1 MTEQRMTGR
10 RGIACFALEPDAAQL
25 NWSTL
30 PRGEVTV
37 DSGIEVTR
45 FESDGGPAAVDVV
58 LDGPSEIDVRVDGR
72 RVWRGVVRPTEPP
85 PGEELYRFATL
96 SDLHLGALRF
106 GRLEEVDVEVPHP
119 VRCTRAAITEAL
131 AWGAR
136 RLVVKGDVVH
146 TSRPHTWAMAADLL
160 GDLPVPVD
168 LVCGNHE
175 VNGASTVDPFAEA
188 ARHGLSLH
196 PGVTSVDLPGV
207 RAVLFDSALPLLDV
221 GRWDH
226 LREPVCDALADADG
240 PALLFS
246 HHQPQE
252 WVVPTYMP
260 LGSPARA
267 ARRFL
272 RAARAANP
280 TLLGASGHTHRHR
293 RRRIEGVEWAE
304 TGSPKD
310 YPGTWTGY
318 VVHEGGVRQVVRRVA
333 RPDCIRWTERTRQIA
348 FGAWGRWS
356 PGSLADRCF
365 VHPWSDD
372 QRDATSDTTS
382 RTCAA

>member
-1 MTEQRMTGR
+1 MTGR
-10 RGIACFALEPDAAQL
+10 HTVSCFALEPDAAQL
-25 NWSTL
+25 HWPDL

-37 DSGIEVTR
+37 DSGASVTR
-45 FESDGGPAAVDVV
+45 CGSEGGPGAIDVG
-58 LDGPSEIDVRVDGR
+58 LDGPSTVEVQVDGR
-72 RVWRGVVRPTEPP
+72 RFWRGALSPSEPP

-96 SDLHLGALRF
+96 SDLHLGASRF
-106 GRLEEVDVEVPHP
+106 GRIDEGDIEVPHP
-119 VRCTRAAITEAL
+119 VRCARAAITEAL

-136 RLVVKGDVVH
+136 RIVVKGDAVH
-146 TSRPHTWAMAADLL
+146 TSRPHTWAIAADLL

-196 PGVTSVDLPGV
+196 RGVTTLDLPGL
-207 RAVLFDSALPLLDV
+207 RAVLFDSSLPLLDV

-226 LREPVCDALADADG
+226 VREPVCDALSDAEG
-240 PALLFS
+240 PAMLFT

-252 WVVPTYMP
+252 WLVPTYLP
-260 LGSPARA
+260 LGAPARA
-267 ARRFL
+267 ARRFV

-293 RRRIEGVEWAE
+293 RRRVEGVDWAE

-318 VVHEGGVRQVVRRVA
+318 VVHEGGVRQVVRRVSQ
-333 RPDCIRWTERTRQIA
+333 PDCIRWTERTRDLA
-348 FGAWGRWS
+348 YGAWGRWS
-356 PGSLADRCF
+356 LGSLDDRCF
-365 VHPWSDD
+365 VHRWADD
-372 QRDATSDTTS
+372 QREATSDTTS
-382 RTCAA
+382 RTCAT

>member
-1 MTEQRMTGR
+1 MID
-10 RGIACFALEPDAAQL
+10 RGAIACFAIEPDAAQL
-25 NWSTL
+25 HWSAL
-30 PRGEVTV
+30 PRGDVAVECAGAT
-37 DSGIEVTR
+37 TR
-45 FESDGGPAAVDVV
+45 FESDGGPGAVDVA
-58 LDGPSEIDVRVDGR
+58 LEGPSEIDVRVDGR
-72 RVWRGVVRPTEPP
+72 PLWRRAIRPIDPP

-96 SDLHLGALRF
+96 SDLHLGAVRF
-106 GRLEEVDVEVPHP
+106 GRLDEGDIEVPHP
-119 VRCTRAAITEAL
+119 VRCTRAAIDEAL

-136 RLVVKGDVVH
+136 RIVVKGDVVH
-146 TSRPHTWAMAADLL
+146 TSRPHTWAIAAELL

-168 LVCGNHE
+168 LVCGNHD
-175 VNGASTVDPFAEA
+175 VNGESTVDPFAEA

-196 PGVTSVDLPGV
+196 PDVTHVDLPGL
-207 RAVLFDSALPLLDV
+207 RAVLFDSSQPLLDV

-226 LREPVCDALADADG
+226 RREPVCDALSDAAG
-240 PALLFS
+240 PAMLFS

-252 WVVPTYMP
+252 WVVPTYLP
-260 LGSPARA
+260 LGTPARG

-280 TLLGASGHTHRHR
+280 TLLGTSGHTHRHR

-333 RPDCIRWTERTRQIA
+333 ATDCIRWTEHTRELL

-356 PGSLADRCF
+356 PGALADRCF

-382 RTCAA
+382 STCAA